1 MGLIAVL
8 SIRRPPILIGVAVCL
23 FSFEQWTQVKSTYF
37 VHNPTFVN
45 YYFGLLTLV
54 VISSVAIRG
63 QNPFDPFPSGQR
75 LMWLLF
81 LFLAASVIWSVNVM
95 QSFTIVKQFIPYVAT
110 IIVLTPMVLRTER
123 DFETALM
130 SILYIGSVIAVL
142 LIVGTQVHDW
152 GRTIQSAG
160 QVVDR
165 RGEASD
171 RLSPLAIAE
180 MAGGVAIVAIMLNFT
195 GIKRIWSTLR
205 WFVVLITVFLIIRS
219 ESRGQLFA
227 VVAAIAMFY
236 GASRTKSKGIQ
247 IIYGSLILGTLAI
260 LAFFLFAQLGT
271 EHSKRWDVDY
281 MREDFASTRV
291 AMSAKLLQAWLSST
305 PFAWFFGLGT
315 AASFDS
321 EVVGYYCHI
330 IPVEVLCELGFIGF
344 SIYGAILYFTARAFL
359 RLLYYYEE
367 DRVKRGQVAA
377 MGALFFFSFLLT
389 LKQGTLI
396 GSVYFGLFS
405 VMLCRFEAVGEKSV
419 RREKTKK
426 AFWLWQQML
435 QSKNATMPGSPSPSN

>member
-1 MGLIAVL
+1 MGLIAIL

-37 VHNPTFVN
+37 VQHATLIN
-45 YYFGLLTLV
+45 YFFGVLTLV
-54 VISSVAIRG
+54 VIASVAIRG
-63 QNPFDPFPSGQR
+63 QNPFDPFPNGQR

-95 QSFTIVKQFIPYVAT
+95 QSFTIVKQFMPYVAT
-110 IIVLTPMVLRTER
+110 IIVLTPMVLRTEK

-142 LIVGTQVHDW
+142 LIIGTQVHEW
-152 GRTIQSAG
+152 GRTIQSVG

-180 MAGGVAIVAIMLNFT
+180 MAGGVAIVALMLNFT
-195 GIKRIWSTLR
+195 GINRIWSTLR
-205 WFVVLITVFLIIRS
+205 WFVVIMSVFLIVRS

-227 VVAAIAMFY
+227 VVAAIAIFY

-247 IIYGSLILGTLAI
+247 IVYGSLILGTLAI
-260 LAFFLFAQLGT
+260 MAFFLFAQLGT
-271 EHSKRWDVDY
+271 DHGKRWDVDY
-281 MREDFASTRV
+281 MKEDFASTRI
-291 AMSAKLLQAWLSST
+291 AMSVKLLEFWLSST
-305 PFAWFFGLGT
+305 PFQWFFGLGT

-344 SIYGAILYFTARAFL
+344 SIYGAIMYFTARAFL
-359 RLLYYYEE
+359 RLLDYYES
-367 DRVKRGQVAA
+367 DRVRRGQVAA

-405 VMLCRFEAVGEKSV
+405 VVLCRFEAVGAKSK
-419 RREKTKK
+419 RIEKTKK
-426 AFWLWQQML
+426 AFWLWQHML
-435 QSKNATMPGSPSPSN
+435 QTNAASLPGSPTHSS